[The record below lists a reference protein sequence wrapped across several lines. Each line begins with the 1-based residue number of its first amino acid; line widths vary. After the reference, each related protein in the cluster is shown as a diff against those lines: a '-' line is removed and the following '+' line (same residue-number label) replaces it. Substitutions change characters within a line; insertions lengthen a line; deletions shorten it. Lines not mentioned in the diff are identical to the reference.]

1 MRLTRG
7 RLLRAWITGQHLAER
22 TCVHTAPPQSSLL
35 VGLRSPLPGLTIPR
49 ERRHGEGGLEKGRG
63 RAGAQ
68 RVPEGRGQSQKGDQ
82 ALGTEHVPLCSVT
95 AEETEVRA
103 SVAVRVSRPADDRLD
118 VQPRCDTLRHPRS
131 CSPLWPPRRARGRGV
146 PAVLTMSLPPWVG
159 VGVGTGP
166 PWGLCVTRALCLPLR
181 KRPIENRW
189 EKLSEKETKSD
200 IPIQRS

>member
-7 RLLRAWITGQHLAER
+7 RLLRAWITGQDLAER

-35 VGLRSPLPGLTIPR
+35 VGLRSPLPGLTVPR
-49 ERRHGEGGLEKGRG
+49 ERRHGEGGLEKGQGQGRG

-118 VQPRCDTLRHPRS
+118 VQPRCDILRHPHS
-131 CSPLWPPRRARGRGV
+131 CSPLWPPRRAWGRGV
-146 PAVLTMSLPPWVG
+146 PSCAHHVAPTLG
-159 VGVGTGP
+159 GR
-166 PWGLCVTRALCLPLR
+166 WGGDGAAMGPLR
-181 KRPIENRW
+181 DQSLMPP
-189 EKLSEKETKSD
+189 SEKA
-200 IPIQRS
+200 PY